1 MITERN
7 LGSKCFI
14 LFLENIRA
22 AVYPKSPLLCI
33 IDGIKTTQPNH
44 KDERTAQQP
53 EVSFM
58 LLLALDNL
66 EFCDVPDVNIVA
78 V

>member
-1 MITERN
+1 M
-7 LGSKCFI
+7 
-14 LFLENIRA
+14 RA
-22 AVYPKSPLLCI
+22 AAYRKSPLLCI
-33 IDGIKTTQPNH
+33 NDGIKTTQQTH
-44 KDERTAQQP
+44 KNERTAEQR

-66 EFCDVPDVNIVA
+66 EFCGVPDVNIAA